1 MQNAVFP
8 LLLGPHFPCKE
19 EASKTGGRLL
29 ELEDRRVQARGVSL
43 FFPRIDDFFC
53 SLTADM

>member
-8 LLLGPHFPCKE
+8 LVLGTHFPCKE

-29 ELEDRRVQARGVSL
+29 ELEDRRVQAGGVSL
-43 FFPRIDDFFC
+43 FFPRIDDFFY
-53 SLTADM
+53 SITADI

>member
-8 LLLGPHFPCKE
+8 LVLGTHFPCKE

-43 FFPRIDDFFC
+43 FFPG
-53 SLTADM
+53 